1 MSRLLRTACLTG
13 IAIASGVVP
22 ALAHHPMGG
31 ATPVTFLQGLLSG
44 FGHPVLGLDHLA
56 ALVVVGLLASRT
68 GRGWFLLPSVWI
80 AAMGAGVFAHLGAI
94 DLPGAEFLVAGS
106 LVAIALIAV
115 VLPALSPAVMGPVFA
130 IGGVAHGHALAE
142 SIVGAEPMPLVAY
155 LIGLVVVQS
164 AVTTA
169 VAVAAR
175 RMFPVAEDVPAAF
188 RAAAGAMGAVGLV
201 FLVLAARG
209 LA

>member
-115 VLPALSPAVMGPVFA
+115 VLPALPPSVMGPVFA
-130 IGGVAHGHALAE
+130 LAC
-142 SIVGAEPMPLVAY
+142 PL
-155 LIGLVVVQS
+155 S
-164 AVTTA
+164 PCWPSSSRTR
-169 VAVAAR
+169 AR
-175 RMFPVAEDVPAAF
+175 RTSPQTQPASPRCSRLVP
-188 RAAAGAMGAVGLV
+188 GAMAWM
-201 FLVLAARG
+201 ARASPRTSRTWPRSRPPTSPRRSR
-209 LA
+209 LSARETARAT

>member
-1 MSRLLRTACLTG
+1 MPRLLLVACLA
-13 IAIASGVVP
+13 AIATLSGSAS

-31 ATPVTFLQGLLSG
+31 ATPATFLQGLLSG

-68 GRGWFLLPSVWI
+68 GRGWSLLPSVWI
-80 AAMGAGVFAHLGAI
+80 VAMGMGVFAHLGAI

-115 VLPALSPAVMGPVFA
+115 VLPALSPAVVGPVFA
-130 IGGVAHGHALAE
+130 IGGFAHGHALAE
-142 SIVGAEPMPLVAY
+142 SIVGAEPMPMVAY
-155 LIGLVVVQS
+155 LIGLVIVQS

-175 RMFPVAEDVPAAF
+175 HLFPVAEDVPAAF

-201 FLVLAARG
+201 FMVMAARG

>member
-56 ALVVVGLLASRT
+56 ALVVVGL
-68 GRGWFLLPSVWI
+68 
-80 AAMGAGVFAHLGAI
+80 LGAI

-201 FLVLAARG
+201 FLVIAARG